1 MKLKDTVPWVKAMIN
16 LDSILKI
23 RGITWLTKVRIGKT
37 IIFPVVMHGCESW
50 TIKKA
55 EHWTIDAFELWSW
68 RRLLSVPCYSKEINS
83 VNPKGNQP
91 WTLTGRTDAEA
102 LILWPPDAKSQL
114 IGKDPDAGKDWR
126 QEKGMPEDKMVGWHH
141 WLNGHEF
148 EQTQGD
154 SEGQR
159 SLVRFSSWDHRVG
172 HGLATEQQ
180 PIWY

>member
-102 LILWPPDAKSQL
+102 LILWPWCRKSTHWKRSWCWERLKAKEKEVAEDEMVGLHQWL
-114 IGKDPDAGKDWR
+114 DR
-126 QEKGMPEDKMVGWHH
+126 QE
-141 WLNGHEF
+141 F
-148 EQTQGD
+148 EETPGD
-154 SEGQR
+154 YRGVSQATI
-159 SLVRFSSWDHRVG
+159 
-172 HGLATEQQ
+172 HGV
-180 PIWY
+180 